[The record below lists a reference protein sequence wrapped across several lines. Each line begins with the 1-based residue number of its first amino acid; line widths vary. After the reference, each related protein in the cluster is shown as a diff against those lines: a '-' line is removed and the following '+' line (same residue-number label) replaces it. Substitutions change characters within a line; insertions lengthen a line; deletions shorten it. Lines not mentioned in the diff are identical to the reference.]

1 MFKKLTKAL
10 STGIEK
16 VLEFSQTQISEALLQ
31 RYPDFNEVIEVLEKL
46 GQWFLNFWT
55 IKCKLSVRSFNF
67 LTKELK

>member
-46 GQWFLNFWT
+46 GEWFLNFWT
-55 IKCKLSVRSFNF
+55 IEV
-67 LTKELK
+67 

>member
-46 GQWFLNFWT
+46 GEWFLNFWT
-55 IKCKLSVRSFNF
+55 IKVLVSKF
-67 LTKELK
+67 